1 MSSLATELADYEA
14 KRKELISKDRSLR
27 LDVLAQDQL
36 SALEIE
42 ADGLMRSIRAAEA
55 ESVWSADYP
64 SIPHPFPGMEF
75 LTGRSII
82 VQTEIFKILCK
93 MPKGA
98 LLHAHLDATV
108 NASFLYGLGLQEPSI
123 HIQVPQVI
131 NAQTLNTALPKFKAL
146 PAELHNTEAVSLTSP
161 SYVPDSWISLA
172 QARQQFDPALG
183 GPDGFD
189 RWVLGCLTINPA
201 EAYGTHNTVTK
212 IWQKFTSTFRVADGL
227 IHYVPIFTKY
237 IREFIRSSI
246 EDGILYVEP
255 RVNFWIKTM
264 VNSDGVENVTHRD
277 LLMIFESVL
286 EETIVDL
293 KAQGREDEFVGGKII
308 YSTLRFLEPD
318 ELDWYFEDC
327 IALKKEFPHLI
338 AGFDLVGDENVLY
351 PLSHYTEKLLN
362 FRHMQKDAGVDIP
375 FILHAGE
382 TLGDGSKADMN
393 LYDAILLGTKRI
405 GHGFSL
411 VKHPELMNICREK
424 NIALE
429 VCPISNEILRLTS
442 SMPMHP
448 LPILL
453 NYGIAVALCSDDP
466 SVFGNMGLSFDFF
479 QVLVSSEVTGL
490 IQLGA
495 MARDSIKHS
504 MLESH
509 RKEIALEKWHR
520 QWQKFL
526 EYIVSRR

>member
-14 KRKELISKDRSLR
+14 KRKELITKDRSLR
-27 LDVLAQDQL
+27 LDVLDEDKL

-108 NASFLYGLGLQEPSI
+108 NASFLYELGLQEPSI
-123 HIQVPQVI
+123 HIQVSQVI

-146 PAELHNTEAVSLTSP
+146 PAELHNIEAVSLTSP
-161 SYVPDSWISLA
+161 SYIPDSWISLA
-172 QARQQFDPALG
+172 QAREQFDPVLG

-227 IHYVPIFTKY
+227 IHYAPIFTKY

-255 RVNFWIKTM
+255 RVNFWIKYVAM
-264 VNSDGVENVTHRD
+264 VNADGVENVTHRD
-277 LLMIFESVL
+277 LLRIFESVL
-286 EETIVDL
+286 EETIADL
-293 KAQGREDEFVGGKII
+293 KAQGREDEFVGAKII

-411 VKHPELMNICREK
+411 VKHPELMKICREK

-453 NYGIAVALCSDDP
+453 NHGVAVALCSDDP

-495 MARDSIKHS
+495 MARDSIKYS

-509 RKEIALEKWHR
+509 QKEIALDKWHR

-526 EYIVSRR
+526 EYIVE